1 MNERLKKLRKTL
13 DMTQQEFADRIG
25 IKRNSLANY
34 ETGRNTPIDAII
46 VSICREFNVNE
57 EWLREGKGEMF
68 IKMTRDEEIATFIE
82 KALHSEEDSFK
93 KRLISALGALNEAD
107 WETLE
112 NEIDKFVP
120 KTSGDELTIILYCDK
135 GTISLLTG
143 RDLSLKGYNV
153 ISLKGGYDGLKE
165 KL

>member
-1 MNERLKKLRKTL
+1 MLKIISPESLKKYLSQKNTLLLDLRDKT
-13 DMTQQEFADRIG
+13 DYDKEH
-25 IKRNSLANY
+25 
-34 ETGRNTPIDAII
+34 
-46 VSICREFNVNE
+46 
-57 EWLREGKGEMF
+57 
-68 IKMTRDEEIATFIE
+68 IA
-82 KALHSEEDSFK
+82 
-93 KRLISALGALNEAD
+93 GAVWAD